1 MTKRQSGRTRNEYIQ
16 LIGEYT
22 RRANKY
28 PKGSPI
34 RKKLILKIHRFKRM
48 IKTIKE
54 RGFVYT
60 NINGKFKEIP
70 KGIHDA
76 AEKIQA
82 YFGENVRASLL
93 SQKGPYRMP
102 QRVFCKYALE
112 LGYKSAHV
120 SFFIGAKKPYAA
132 GEVRKRLTN
141 SFKHNAENKR
151 IYYSFLASTKE
162 ES

>member
-54 RGFVYT
+54 RGLVYT
-60 NINGKFKEIP
+60 NINGVFKEIP

-76 AEKIQA
+76 AEKVDS
-82 YFGENVRASLL
+82 YFGGKVRASLL
-93 SQKGPYRMP
+93 SHKGPYAIS

-112 LGYKSAHV
+112 LGYKSVHV
-120 SFFIGAKKPYAA
+120 SFFMGAKSPDAA
-132 GEVRKRLTN
+132 GEARRRLTN
-141 SFKHNAENKR
+141 TFKWNAENKR
-151 IYYSFLASTKE
+151 IYYSFLASTKDK
-162 ES
+162 S